1 MDYDK
6 LLNISV
12 ELGCRLMSSGAEIYR
27 VEESVR
33 RLLQAYG
40 LESPEV
46 FAIPNCVIVSI
57 TTPEGHPITRMRR
70 IGAHGTDIE
79 LLERCNDLCRRLCV
93 LRPPLEEAQSGL
105 SALTEHTPQ

>member
-6 LLNISV
+6 LLNCAV
-12 ELGCRLMSSGAEIYR
+12 ELGCRLMYSGAEIYR
-27 VEESVR
+27 VEESIS

-46 FAIPNCVIVSI
+46 FAIPTCVIVSV

-70 IGAHGTDIE
+70 IAAHGTDI
-79 LLERCNDLCRRLCV
+79 
-93 LRPPLEEAQSGL
+93 
-105 SALTEHTPQ
+105 